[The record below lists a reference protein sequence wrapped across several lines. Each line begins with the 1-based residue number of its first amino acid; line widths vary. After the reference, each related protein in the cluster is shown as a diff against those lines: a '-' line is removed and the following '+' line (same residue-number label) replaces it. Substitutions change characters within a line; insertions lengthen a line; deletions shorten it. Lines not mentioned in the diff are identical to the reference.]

1 MTFDTSSAI
10 VAMARLEDSPV
21 TSKPSPKSPSQ
32 GGESEKSKKYDRQ
45 LRLWGETGQTAIE
58 SSHVC
63 LINATC
69 TGVEILKNLILPGI
83 GSFTIVDDAI
93 VTGTHVG
100 SNFFLTQSCIGSNRG
115 KVTSRLLNELNPD
128 VRGDYVEESLEQ
140 LLDSSHHHHDIFST
154 YTLVIACDL
163 MNEDSL
169 LQLSKILWD
178 RDIPLIVV
186 KTNGL
191 YGYVRLQ
198 VKEHD
203 IVESHPDSVLED
215 LRLDSPF
222 PELKSFLDSQDLDQM
237 NRKELSHTP
246 SLVVMYKFLKKWQS
260 VNGLSGDCLPSNSK
274 EKDQLKSLIR
284 NSMVE
289 LKASMTKEEESDLDL
304 INFEESIRGL
314 NTGLVSC
321 KKIPSGCQ
329 ELLNASSSAPLK
341 NKFWLMVR
349 ALRKFVESKGCLPI
363 RGTIPDMTSDSNRYI
378 SLQRI
383 YGNKFREDVT
393 FFTSC
398 LLSVLEQNQFVSIE
412 DFHENEIKTF
422 CKNSQFLKVIRT
434 LPLVKEYPSKDDTT
448 SNIRDDTTV
457 NIRDDT
463 TSNVRDDTTS
473 NIRDDT
479 TSSTNGGSS
488 KVSMKQLITAEDL
501 SCDIESSLNL
511 YLMFRSVDRF
521 KRRFNRDPGSSSD
534 NSTDEDVIQLKTCF
548 KELLSE
554 EFHVNN
560 VSMGTREEL
569 LQQMA
574 SFGGAEVHA
583 VSSIVGAIAAHEAIK
598 LITHQFVP
606 IDSTLIFDGINCCTE
621 YVNLP

>member
-1 MTFDTSSAI
+1 
-10 VAMARLEDSPV
+10 MARLEDSPV

-45 LRLWGETGQTAIE
+45 LRLWGETGQAAIE

-69 TGVEILKNLILPGI
+69 TGVEILKSLILPGI

-93 VTGTHVG
+93 VTGSDVG

-154 YTLVIACDL
+154 YNLVIACDL

-169 LQLSKILWD
+169 LKLSKVLWD
-178 RDIPLIVV
+178 RDIPLIIV

-222 PELKSFLDSQDLDQM
+222 PELKSFLDTQDLDQM

-246 SLVVMYKFLKKWQS
+246 SLIIMYKFLKKWQS
-260 VNGLSGDCLPSNSK
+260 MNGLSDDCLPSNSR
-274 EKDQLKSLIR
+274 EKDQLRSLIR
-284 NSMVE
+284 DSMLE
-289 LKASMTKEEESDLDL
+289 FKASMTKEEESDLDL
-304 INFEESIRGL
+304 VNFEESIRGL
-314 NTGLVSC
+314 NTGLVSSR
-321 KKIPSGCQ
+321 KIPSESQ
-329 ELLNASSSAPLK
+329 ELLNACSSAPIK

-349 ALRKFVESKGCLPI
+349 ALRRFVESKGCLPI

-383 YGNKFREDVT
+383 YGNKFREDAA

-398 LLSVLEQNQFVSIE
+398 LLSVLEQNQLVSIE

-434 LPLVKEYPSKDDTT
+434 LPLVKEYPSKDDAAL
-448 SNIRDDTTV
+448 S
-457 NIRDDT
+457 
-463 TSNVRDDTTS
+463 VRDDAALS
-473 NIRDDT
+473 VRDDAAL
-479 TSSTNGGSS
+479 SVRDDAVLSVNGQSS
-488 KVSMKQLITAEDL
+488 KVSIKEQINAEDL
-501 SCDIESSLNL
+501 SCDIQSSLNL
-511 YLMFRSVDRF
+511 YLMFRSLDRF
-521 KRRFNRDPGSSSD
+521 KTRFNRNPGSSSD
-534 NSTDEDVIQLKTCF
+534 NIDEDVIKLKTCF

-554 EFHVNN
+554 EFQINN

-569 LQQMA
+569 LQQIV
-574 SFGGAEVHA
+574 SFGGSEVHA
-583 VSSIVGAIAAHEAIK
+583 VSSIVGAIAAHEAVK

-621 YVNLP
+621 YVTLP